1 MDSGYGTLVD
11 SNLPGDEGDVEGGEP
26 GDAEEYLMKR
36 PIGVSNADWKVYEV
50 ISAAREEFTTKFR
63 AMWA

>member
-11 SNLPGDEGDVEGGEP
+11 SNLPGDEGDEDGKPEDGE
-26 GDAEEYLMKR
+26 DYLMKR

-50 ISAAREEFTTKFR
+50 VSAAREEFMIKFR
-63 AMWA
+63 ATWA